1 MREGV
6 RHNVQVTTNDPAWG
20 EVPLIRDGRQTNLA
34 VSAIFESWRW
44 RRSWIVVLLAV
55 EVDLLGVEGISGSSE
70 AEDEEAS
77 PTEGEI

>member
-1 MREGV
+1 MIQR
-6 RHNVQVTTNDPAWG
+6 G
-20 EVPLIRDGRQTNLA
+20 ERSLSSETEGRQTSQSLA